1 VPRAGGVHLA
11 RGSVVALATLLALAT
26 PAAAA
31 ATPETSAGSTTVTL
45 TPARTK
51 LLLGTDAQ
59 VDVSLDLRG
68 SDADKFVP
76 VRALA
81 SVGTLELPHAA
92 GGVGHFA
99 GRYIPPPERYPQA
112 ALLVVEVGNGTR
124 RMHVTARVILE
135 GSTTIPFHTTPG
147 AAVTMRIADH
157 NFGPIASDRQ
167 GRVEIPIVVPPG
179 VRTGVARAV
188 DHNGAR
194 ETEVDLQQ
202 APYVRL
208 VLLAPPTL
216 DVGGFA
222 EVVLLA
228 IEPDGSPANPNRLTL
243 SASAGLL
250 HPLGSGPPGEARFL
264 FEAPRLLGSGAV
276 ALTAM
281 AAGPPVTRAD
291 TAVALRVGAPA
302 QLAISPSMRRLVVG
316 SAEQARV
323 AISVRD
329 AFGNPTTATGIEV
342 AVDGQPRPV
351 ALAASG
357 VGTLTVEAPPRFDG
371 RDRMMIEA
379 KLGSIRASEAI
390 HVTGGSPARLTIGVR
405 DARLVADGHQST
417 ELRVQAVD
425 RNGTPTA
432 VPGLSWDTPD
442 GRVRHVRM
450 PRDGEYV
457 AEYVPDRIRE
467 PQRQVLAVMASQALR
482 ADAALDVTPP
492 PIRLVAAA
500 RVGLFYNL
508 GHAAGPSVFLEA
520 LRPLPIRRLA
530 LLVGATI
537 GYLNSEINGVG
548 PEGTGPAHLEI
559 DQVPFLALVRA
570 RVPLL
575 LWLDVS
581 GEVAAGMT
589 VAHTDLVTAS
599 SGQDFHAA
607 GSSYSPAFGA
617 GGDLGLMLKP
627 GKLIIGL
634 RYLWSEI
641 GRTSQGDDIT
651 GNSAGLIGDIGY
663 RMTF

>member
-1 VPRAGGVHLA
+1 
-11 RGSVVALATLLALAT
+11 
-26 PAAAA
+26 
-31 ATPETSAGSTTVTL
+31 
-45 TPARTK
+45 
-51 LLLGTDAQ
+51 
-59 VDVSLDLRG
+59 
-68 SDADKFVP
+68 
-76 VRALA
+76 
-81 SVGTLELPHAA
+81 
-92 GGVGHFA
+92 
-99 GRYIPPPERYPQA
+99 
-112 ALLVVEVGNGTR
+112 
-124 RMHVTARVILE
+124 MLE

-147 AAVTMRIADH
+147 AVVTMRIADRS
-157 NFGPIASDRQ
+157 FGPVASDRQ
-167 GRVEIPIVVPPG
+167 GRVEIPVVVPPG
-179 VRTGVARAV
+179 VRTGIARAV

-208 VLLAPPTL
+208 VVLAPPTM
-216 DVGGFA
+216 DVGGFS

-228 IEPDGSPANPNRLTL
+228 VEADGAPANPTRLTL
-243 SASAGLL
+243 STSAGLL
-250 HPLGSGPPGEARFL
+250 HPIGSGPLGEARFL

-281 AAGPPVTRAD
+281 AAGVPASRAD

-302 QLAISPSMRRLVVG
+302 QLAISPSMHRLVVG
-316 SAEQARV
+316 SADQARV
-323 AISVRD
+323 AISVHD

-342 AVDGQPRPV
+342 AVDGQPRPI

-357 VGTLTVEAPPRFDG
+357 VGTLTVEAPARFEG
-371 RDRMMIEA
+371 RDRVLVEA
-379 KLGSIRASEAI
+379 KLGAIRAAEAI

-467 PQRQVLAVMASQALR
+467 PQRQVLTVMASQALR

-508 GHAAGPSVFLEA
+508 GHAAGPAVFLEA
-520 LRPLPIRRLA
+520 LRPLPITRLA
-530 LLVGATI
+530 MFVGGTI
-537 GYLNSEINGVG
+537 GYLNSEINGIG

-559 DQVPFLALVRA
+559 DQVPFLALARA

-575 LWLDVS
+575 LWLEMS
-581 GEVAAGMT
+581 GELSAGMM

-599 SGQDFHAA
+599 SGQGFHAA
-607 GSSYSPAFGA
+607 GTSYSPAFGA
-617 GGDLGLMLKP
+617 GGDLGLTLKP

-651 GNSAGLIGDIGY
+651 GNSAGMIGDIGY

>member
-1 VPRAGGVHLA
+1 MAFG
-11 RGSVVALATLLALAT
+11 VALA
-26 PAAAA
+26 AAAEPPD
-31 ATPETSAGSTTVTL
+31 ATGGSTTVTL

-51 LLLGTDAQ
+51 LLLGTDTE
-59 VDVSLDLRG
+59 VDVSLEIRG
-68 SDADKFVP
+68 AEADKLVP

-81 SVGTLELPHAA
+81 NVGALELPHAA
-92 GGVGHFA
+92 GGAGHFTA
-99 GRYIPPPERYPQA
+99 RYRPPAERYPQA
-112 ALLVVEVGNGTR
+112 ALLVVELAHGAR
-124 RMHVTARVILE
+124 HMHVSARIMLE
-135 GSTTIPFHTTPG
+135 GSTTFPFHTTPG
-147 AAVTMRIADH
+147 ASVTMRVADRS
-157 NFGPIASDRQ
+157 FGPVASDRQ

-179 VRTGVARAV
+179 VRSGVARAV
-188 DHNGAR
+188 DHNGTR

-208 VLLAPPTL
+208 VVLAPPTR
-216 DVGGFA
+216 DVGGFS

-228 IEPDGSPANPNRLTL
+228 LDPDGAPASPTRLTL
-243 SASAGLL
+243 GASAGLL
-250 HPLGSGPPGEARFL
+250 HPLGSGPLGEARFL
-264 FEAPRLLGSGAV
+264 FEAPRLMGSGAV

-281 AAGPPVTRAD
+281 AAGPPVSRAD
-291 TAVALRVGAPA
+291 TAVALRVGVPA
-302 QLAISPSMRRLVVG
+302 QLAISPSMHRLVVG

-323 AISVRD
+323 VISAHD

-351 ALAASG
+351 ALAGSG
-357 VGTLTVEAPPRFDG
+357 VGTLSVDAPARFDG
-371 RDRMMIEA
+371 RDRVVIEA
-379 KLGSIRASEAI
+379 KLGSIHATEAI
-390 HVTGGSPARLTIGVR
+390 HVTGGAPARLTIGVR
-405 DARLVADGHQST
+405 DARLVADGRQST

-450 PRDGEYV
+450 PHDGEYI

-482 ADAALDVTPP
+482 ADAALEVTPP

-508 GHAAGPSVFLEA
+508 GHAAGPAVFLEA
-520 LRPLPIRRLA
+520 LRPLPFRRFA
-530 LLVGATI
+530 TFVGGTI
-537 GYLNSEINGVG
+537 GYLNSEINGLG

-559 DQVPFLALVRA
+559 DQVPFLALARA

-575 LWLDVS
+575 LWLEVS
-581 GEVAAGMT
+581 GELAAGMM
-589 VAHTDLVTAS
+589 VAHTDLVTTS
-599 SGQDFHAA
+599 SGENFHAS
-607 GSSYSPAFGA
+607 GTSYSPAIGA
-617 GGDLGLMLKP
+617 GGDLGLTLKP

-634 RYLWSEI
+634 RYLWSQI